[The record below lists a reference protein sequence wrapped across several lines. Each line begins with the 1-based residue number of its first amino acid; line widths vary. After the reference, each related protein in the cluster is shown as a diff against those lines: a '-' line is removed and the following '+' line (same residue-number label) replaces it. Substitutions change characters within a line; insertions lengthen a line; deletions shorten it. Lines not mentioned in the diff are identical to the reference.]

1 MIRYLQHTLHNNHF
15 LLTNHRCIYWEEQ
28 RSLILSDLHLGKA
41 GHFRKSGIGIP
52 QNIFLEDMQRLLTEV
67 QFFKPER
74 LIVVGDF
81 FHSTDNK
88 EHQLFER
95 WRNSFHT
102 DIQLIKGNH
111 DILPLKWYQQNGI
124 TVQKTMAI
132 GDFSFT
138 HDADCRPASGYC
150 FTGHI
155 HPGIT
160 LRGKGKQSLR
170 FACYYFGE
178 KFAILPAFGKF
189 TGISNIKQEVDA
201 DIFIITDDNVL
212 PLVL

>member
-1 MIRYLQHTLHNNHF
+1 MVRYLQHTLLGNHF
-15 LLTNHRCIYWEEQ
+15 LLTNHRCIFWEEEET
-28 RSLILSDLHLGKA
+28 LILSDLHLGKA

-67 QFFKPER
+67 QFFKPR
-74 LIVVGDF
+74 KLIVVGDF

-95 WRNSFHT
+95 WRESIEA
-102 DIQLIKGNH
+102 DIYLVKGNH
-111 DILPLKWYQQNGI
+111 DILPKKWYEKNGI
-124 TVQKTMAI
+124 AI
-132 GDFSFT
+132 EKEMIIGNFSFT
-138 HDADCRPASGYC
+138 HDASCRPDAGYC

-170 FACYYFGE
+170 FACFYFDE
-178 KFAILPAFGKF
+178 AYAILPAFGKF
-189 TGISNIKQEVDA
+189 TGICNMDQKSEA
-201 DIFIITDDNVL
+201 DIFIITNDTVL